1 MAWNLIHLSV
11 AVHLVDVQYFIVR
24 TSPQRFPF
32 AMSHLEGFVLYALK
46 YQITVSMCV
55 FAI

>member
-11 AVHLVDVQYFIVR
+11 AVHLVDVQYSIVR